1 MASGFV
7 KAELTTYRQ
16 GRSQV
21 SCRLLYNSVLLLVFG
36 LILWKWMDGVDS
48 LGSNQECKIGY
59 IHSHSR
65 VSQCLAS
72 IRKLGNRRSSEGLRS
87 FKPSKGTNLFILIIL
102 AGDIEMNPGPR
113 FQCGLCKKYCKA
125 SDRLLEC
132 EECEKRFH
140 ASCSNLSDNE
150 LLRIESGDG
159 AWYCTNCKADCGL
172 CSGAVL
178 KGHKAVQCD
187 NCDMWIHNECSFIT
201 ETQYETVNN
210 TNCTW
215 ICPKCEFFN
224 FSDSFFGEQVN
235 VETENRFVPLT
246 KVKKD
251 RSSPCGTNKSSFISG
266 LKFISMNINSIRGK
280 KLELLAFLDF
290 HQPHVVAIQETK
302 IDSSIATSE
311 LFPETCPYSVY
322 RKDRNI
328 HGGGVMLLFH
338 KDISHMPI
346 TELENDSESIWVKV
360 FANKTSH
367 FVASWYRPPG
377 STSEEFQLFREQLDY
392 IRTHHKGKKL
402 PSAHVLGDFN
412 FKDIDWPDRLSK
424 SGSTLSQSE
433 GQILIDIM
441 NDHGLEQMVHFPTRE
456 KNTLD
461 LILTTLPGQFQ
472 DVHSPDKL
480 SDHDIVSGTLKM
492 FIPPIKKPR
501 RKVYLYQKGDYE
513 SMRKDTLQFAKEK
526 YFNGHSDTRSVQENF
541 DLLTSFIQD
550 SADKHIPSKTSRS
563 VSSIPWITPEIRRKI
578 RRKNKTH
585 AKAKKTGSS
594 KLRSKFETL
603 RREIKADIRKQHDLY
618 VNNLVGDVKA
628 NPRDFYRY
636 INSQKKDTQ
645 GIPPLKRKNGKG
657 VAQSDLEKVEEFNGQ
672 FTDVFSKNEHTQ
684 VPLLDRSAPFM
695 NDIAVS
701 KDGVIKL
708 LKGLNPSKA
717 LGPDELHPRVLKE
730 LATELGPVLAH
741 LFQQSIDTGEIP
753 KEWSLANICP
763 LFKKSDRSLACNYR
777 PVSLTCVPCKLL
789 EHIVCSNIMA
799 HLDEYKLLSDRQ
811 HAFRK
816 GHSCETQLT
825 TVIND
830 WAKILDN
837 RGQVDTF
844 ILDFEK
850 AFDTP
855 PHELLK
861 SKLFGYGIGGKTLKW
876 IDSFL
881 CFRQQRVVVN
891 GVKSD
896 WAPVLS
902 GVPQGTVLG
911 PLLFSLYINDISSDI
926 ESEIRLFAD
935 DCVCYR
941 EIKDEKDTMKLQRDI
956 DRLGSW
962 ARKWGMRFQP
972 VKCNMMQLTRKRI
985 KKIHASYTLE
995 GTNLENV
1002 ESIKYL
1008 GVTITSDLRWNT
1020 HVSNVCTKANRTL
1033 GFLRRNLHSCPQEVK
1048 EAAYKGLVRPVLD
1061 YDSSVWD
1068 PPGVVL
1074 QEELESVQ
1082 KRAARFVTGNYD
1094 YETGSMTGILGQLKW
1109 ESLKKRRKDNRLI
1122 LLYKGLKGKASVP
1135 TDDLIPKTRR
1145 CRNQHSMAFQT
1156 PIANTDVYKGSFFPQ
1171 TIRDWNALPD
1181 SLISSA
1187 EVAEDC
1193 VAKFTSL
1200 MRARD

>member
-1 MASGFV
+1 M
-7 KAELTTYRQ
+7 
-16 GRSQV
+16 
-21 SCRLLYNSVLLLVFG
+21 N
-36 LILWKWMDGVDS
+36 GVDS

-172 CSGAVL
+172 CSDAVL

-187 NCDMWIHNECSFIT
+187 NCDMWIHNECSFIA

-251 RSSPCGTNKSSFISG
+251 RSLPCGTNKSSFISG
-266 LKFISMNINSIRGK
+266 LKFIGMNINSIRGK

-328 HGGGVMLLFH
+328 HGGGVKLLVH

-367 FVASWYRPPG
+367 FVASWYRPIG

-472 DVHSPDKL
+472 DVHSPDKI

-541 DLLTSFIQD
+541 YLLTSFIQD

-603 RREIKADIRKQHDLY
+603 RREIKADVRKQHDLY

-657 VAQSDLEKVEEFNGQ
+657 VAQSDLEKAEEFNDQ

-1048 EAAYKGLVRPVLD
+1048 EAAYKGLMRPVLD
-1061 YDSSVWD
+1061 YGSSVWD

-1187 EVAEDC
+1187 EDAEDC

-1200 MRARD
+1200 VRARD